1 MQTIQVDENK
11 TDRYVDV
18 QLTCRGEREIDRYA
32 DRRVKVSEYEAGV
45 RARGVRGT
53 LAFQMARYRS
63 LQKGRDTDKCNI
75 INAEHTHNT
84 SYL

>member
-1 MQTIQVDENK
+1 MYKTGMHVDENWFK
-11 TDRYVDV
+11 KNK
-18 QLTCRGEREIDRYA
+18 QYA
-32 DRRVKVSEYEAGV
+32 DRQAEYGKRRHWYTKQAYV
-45 RARGVRGT
+45 RERGGRTST

-84 SYL
+84 RYL